1 MLRALSLGC
10 LLLLAAGLGNAQT
23 PSAERAYEDIIRT
36 YSFDPSR
43 MSFDE
48 QAKLAP
54 GLSALWDR
62 FDKSQAVYEPA
73 LIRALQAE
81 GQSEMLYCDGGMLL
95 LHKSKGASGRA
106 LGLAS
111 ISKCSLAEIQHTP
124 YFYTLHELAR
134 KGTDTLDLQWKLLSK
149 PRFSA
154 FIVAHALTLGQDYAF
169 VYPLLLQDEDRYLGR
184 IVERLRHEQDPVAQ
198 KTLVLAIW
206 YAATPE
212 AERALQDLAMPNS
225 PVSDTVRKE
234 SARMLSRAEEARSL
248 TFGAQSAL
256 YLRGRTDVTSNDST
270 AEIRAKRRK
279 RMRSISDEALI
290 ELDIYT
296 PLLYRSFK

>member
-1 MLRALSLGC
+1 MLRVLSLVG
-10 LLLLAAGLGNAQT
+10 LLLLTAGLGNAQT
-23 PSAERAYEDIIRT
+23 PTAERAYEDIVRT
-36 YSFDPSR
+36 YSFDASR

-54 GLSALWDR
+54 SLSALWDR
-62 FDKSQAVYEPA
+62 FDQFRAVYQPA
-73 LIRALQAE
+73 LTRALRAQS
-81 GQSEMLYCDGGMLL
+81 QSEMLYCDGGMLL
-95 LHKSKGASGRA
+95 LHKSKAAPDRA

-111 ISKCSLAEIQHTP
+111 IAKCSLVEIQHTP

-134 KGTDTLDLQWKLLSK
+134 EGVDTLDLQWKILTK

-169 VYPLLLQDEDRYLGR
+169 VYPLLLKDESQYLGR
-184 IVERLRHEQDPVAQ
+184 LVERLRTEQDPIAQ

-206 YAATPE
+206 YAATPD
-212 AERALQDLAMPNS
+212 AERALQDFATGGNS
-225 PVSDTVRKE
+225 VSEVIRKE
-234 SARMLSRAEEARSL
+234 AARMLSRIEESRSL

-256 YLRGRTDVTSNDST
+256 YLRGKTDISSNDGTS
-270 AEIRAKRRK
+270 EIRAKRRK
-279 RMRSISDEALI
+279 RMRSISDEALL